1 MTVVADQ
8 DVQQLLELARNKSQE
23 GRRLLVATISD
34 LFESSGETLT
44 ERERA
49 LMSDILNKL
58 IRDFEMKVR
67 RELSERLARRGHAPR
82 EVVLMLANDEI
93 EVARPILLVS
103 EVLHDEDLVEI
114 VRHRT
119 IQHQLAIAMRQHVS
133 ETVSDALVETGNSD
147 VVKVLLDN
155 GNARVST
162 ATMEYLV
169 EESRRVDT
177 YQEPLIRRSDLS
189 PALAR
194 RMCLW
199 VGAALRSYILGNYEI
214 DPTELDDVLEEVTD
228 ETVGAISEDEDLAE
242 DSSVRL
248 ARGLADEGRLSVEM
262 LIQVLRQG
270 EIALFEALFAEMTKL
285 RLRLVRRIVYEPG
298 GEGLVIASRAL
309 EIEKPQFTSIF
320 LMSRKGRPGDQRVD
334 PEELSRVLALY
345 DRVQPG
351 AAQSVVRRWQ
361 RDPQYLYAI
370 KRIEDGGRR
379 KAG

>member
-34 LFESSGETLT
+34 LFEASGETLT

-103 EVLHDEDLVEI
+103 EVLHDQDLVEI
-114 VRHRT
+114 IRHRT

-147 VVKVLLDN
+147 VIKALLDN

-177 YQEPLIRRSDLS
+177 YQEPLVRRSDLN

-228 ETVGAISEDEDLAE
+228 ETVGAVTEDEEIAE

-248 ARGLADEGRLSVEM
+248 ARGLADEGRLTVEM
-262 LIQVLRQG
+262 LVQVLRQG

-298 GEGLVIASRAL
+298 GEGLVIACRAL

-334 PEELSRVLALY
+334 PEELSRVLALF
-345 DRVQPG
+345 DRVQSA
-351 AAQSVVRRWQ
+351 AAQIVIRRWQ

-370 KRIEDGGRR
+370 KRIEESGRR
-379 KAG
+379 KAS

>member
-23 GRRLLVATISD
+23 GRRMLVATISD
-34 LFESSGETLT
+34 LFEASGETLT

-147 VVKVLLDN
+147 VIKALLDN
-155 GNARVST
+155 STARVST

-177 YQEPLIRRSDLS
+177 YQEPLVRRSDLS

-228 ETVGAISEDEDLAE
+228 ETVGAVAEDEDLAE

-248 ARGLADEGRLSVEM
+248 ARGLADEGRLTVEM

-298 GEGLVIASRAL
+298 GEGLVIACRAL

-334 PEELSRVLALY
+334 PEELSRVLALF
-345 DRVQPG
+345 DRVQPA
-351 AAQSVVRRWQ
+351 AAQIVIRRWQ

-370 KRIEDGGRR
+370 KRIEESGRR
-379 KAG
+379 RAS

>member
-23 GRRLLVATISD
+23 GRRMLVATISD
-34 LFESSGETLT
+34 LFEASGETLT

-147 VVKVLLDN
+147 VIKALLDN
-155 GNARVST
+155 STARVST

-177 YQEPLIRRSDLS
+177 YQEPLVRRSDLN

-228 ETVGAISEDEDLAE
+228 ETVGAVAEDEELAE

-248 ARGLADEGRLSVEM
+248 ARGLADEGRLTVDM

-298 GEGLVIASRAL
+298 GEGLVIACRAL

-334 PEELSRVLALY
+334 PEELSRVLALF
-345 DRVQPG
+345 DRVQPA
-351 AAQSVVRRWQ
+351 AAQVVIRRWQ

-370 KRIEDGGRR
+370 KRIEESGRR
-379 KAG
+379 RAS